1 MMEYLIEGTPIS
13 IVKHSDI
20 SIEVV
25 CDIYPIHIKHKEV
38 LSKYFENNN
47 FFEYGKIEIISYNYR
62 ITTIKYKFDN
72 CWVDVGSH
80 AYEAEEKINE
90 VVDSYM
96 SNYGGY
102 ELIKA

>member
-1 MMEYLIEGTPIS
+1 MEYLIEGTSIS
-13 IVKHSDI
+13 IVKHADI

-25 CDIYPIHIKHKEV
+25 CEIYPINIQHKEA

-47 FFEYGKIEIISYNYR
+47 FFVYGEIDLISHNYR

-72 CWVDVGSH
+72 SWVDIGNH
-80 AYEAEEKINE
+80 AYEAEGKINE
-90 VVDSYM
+90 VVDCYM

-102 ELIKA
+102 EQIKA